1 MKYGSKP
8 TRESLSRIFKKEGGL
23 VMLLTQMQNVQLTD
37 LNGKKV
43 SISDFRG
50 KNTLIFMWASW

>member
-1 MKYGSKP
+1 
-8 TRESLSRIFKKEGGL
+8 
-23 VMLLTQMQNVQLTD
+23 MLLEKIQDLQLED
-37 LNGKKV
+37 LNGKQV